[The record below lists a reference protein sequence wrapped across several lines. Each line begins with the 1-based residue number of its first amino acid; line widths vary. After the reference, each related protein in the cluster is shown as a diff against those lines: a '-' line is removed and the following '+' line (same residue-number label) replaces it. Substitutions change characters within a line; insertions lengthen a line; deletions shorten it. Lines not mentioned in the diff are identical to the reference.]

1 MAVEHILT
9 LNAGSSSLKLAL
21 FDAGTPPRRIFDHA
35 VTRIAQGPA
44 DYAKALDAA
53 LASIDAHGGLAALA
67 AVGHRV
73 VHGGPRYAAS
83 QSLTGEV
90 VEELRRLV
98 ALDPDHLP
106 AEIALIEA
114 MGARAPSVPQIA
126 CFDTAFHRAM
136 PRVARLVP
144 IPLRYEAEGVQRYG
158 FHGLSYTFIVEELA
172 RVAGERQARGRLV
185 LAHLG
190 SGASLAAVREGRSV
204 DTTMAFTPNSGVAM
218 GTRSGDLDPGV
229 VLYLLRE
236 GRLDADAANDLLS
249 RRSGLLGLSE
259 TSGDMRDLLAS
270 RATDAR
276 AADAVAVFCHQ
287 VRKAIGALAATLGG
301 VDTLVFAGGIGENAP
316 AVRAEVVRGLG
327 HLGMRLDEGRND
339 AGDGVISADD
349 ASPCTVRVIRT
360 DEESI
365 IAREAMRLAG
375 IMTT

>member
-1 MAVEHILT
+1 
-9 LNAGSSSLKLAL
+9 
-21 FDAGTPPRRIFDHA
+21 
-35 VTRIAQGPA
+35 
-44 DYAKALDAA
+44 
-53 LASIDAHGGLAALA
+53 
-67 AVGHRV
+67 
-73 VHGGPRYAAS
+73 
-83 QSLTGEV
+83 
-90 VEELRRLV
+90 
-98 ALDPDHLP
+98 
-106 AEIALIEA
+106 
-114 MGARAPSVPQIA
+114 
-126 CFDTAFHRAM
+126 
-136 PRVARLVP
+136 VP

-158 FHGLSYTFIVEELA
+158 FHGLSYTFIVEELE

-190 SGASLAAVREGRSV
+190 SGASLAAVHEGRGV

-229 VLYLLRE
+229 VLYLLRK
-236 GRLDADAANDLLS
+236 GRFDADAANDLLS

-276 AADAVAVFCHQ
+276 AADAIALFCHQ

-301 VDTLVFAGGIGENAP
+301 IDTLVFAGGIGENAP
-316 AVRAEVVRGLG
+316 PVRAEVVRGLE

-339 AGDGVISADD
+339 AGDAVISANT
-349 ASPCTVRVIRT
+349 SPCTVRVIRT

-375 IMTT
+375 LTTT